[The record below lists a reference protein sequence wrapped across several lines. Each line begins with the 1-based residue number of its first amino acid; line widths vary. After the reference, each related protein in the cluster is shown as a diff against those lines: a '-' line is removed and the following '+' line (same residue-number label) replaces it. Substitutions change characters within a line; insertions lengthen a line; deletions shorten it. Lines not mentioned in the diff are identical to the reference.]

1 MCWLFWMHI
10 TGDGMLDELLRK
22 TEWQDGGGVGGLL
35 MSVTARGGGRH
46 MLIKEMDSVDGLSY
60 LQSLL

>member
-22 TEWQDGGGVGGLL
+22 TEWQDGGGVGGLM
-35 MSVTARGGGRH
+35 MSVTARGGGGGA
-46 MLIKEMDSVDGLSY
+46 DTW
-60 LQSLL
+60 